1 MIIVVDVVIVINC
14 FCYYHLYRKE
24 LLRAIDVRLSAVR
37 QDLTTAYATA
47 SASGFNPHTVS
58 HLKHFAHHFRSHHL
72 K

>member
-1 MIIVVDVVIVINC
+1 M
-14 FCYYHLYRKE
+14 YYSFDLLVHMTYLHRKE

-37 QDLTTAYATA
+37 QDLTTACARA

-58 HLKHFAHHFRSHHL
+58 LLKHFADRFGAHRF